1 MRIGIIGA
9 GRIAGN
15 AGRLFA
21 RAGHEV
27 LLSYA
32 RDPATLAARAADIG
46 AKAGSPAEAA
56 AFGGVVMLSLPWD
69 RIDEVAA
76 EPPQPNWPT
85 GSRNRP
91 AEPARPGDP
100 GHPYCGIGDD
110 FGR

>member
-46 AKAGSPAEAA
+46 AKGRVAGRGGGVRRGGDAVGAVGPDRRGSRRAA
-56 AFGGVVMLSLPWD
+56 AAELAD
-69 RIDEVAA
+69 RLK
-76 EPPQPNWPT
+76 
-85 GSRNRP
+85 
-91 AEPARPGDP
+91 EPAG
-100 GHPYCGIGDD
+100 
-110 FGR
+110 